1 MDGLDQRIDGLD
13 QRMDGLDQRMD
24 GLDKR
29 MTEMDQ
35 RLTGEIR
42 KTNERMEAMEERLV
56 KEMDQREDCIF
67 REILK
72 TNERITHIQLIL
84 ENDIGRKL
92 SILAEGYTELVQK
105 TSYLTA
111 ENKKWEADHTRL
123 DYLEKDVRKIKEKL
137 VMV

>member
-1 MDGLDQRIDGLD
+1 MTIDEKLDLLMQGMSEIKTEIRGV
-13 QRMDGLDQRMD
+13 
-24 GLDKR
+24 DKR

-42 KTNERMEAMEERLV
+42 ETNERMEAMEERLV
-56 KEMDQREDCIF
+56 KEMDQREDYIF

-92 SILAEGYTELVQK
+92 SILAEGYTDLVQK
-105 TSYLTA
+105 TNYLTA